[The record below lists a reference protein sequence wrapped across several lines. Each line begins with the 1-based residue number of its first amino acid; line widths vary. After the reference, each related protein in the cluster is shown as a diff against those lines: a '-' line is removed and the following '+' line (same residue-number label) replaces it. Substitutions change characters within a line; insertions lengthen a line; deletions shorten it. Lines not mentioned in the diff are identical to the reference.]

1 MHGYE
6 LSNFRKGKAFIH
18 FDGVIN
24 GKFDYGPRICINT
37 KGEKL
42 FELPNRDML
51 VNEFEDEDV
60 AFISDKKGMYALMN
74 NKGKF
79 LTDFIYNGI
88 YGGSEEGFFEV
99 RRIGSPVFSFTYL
112 ALASKWS

>member
-1 MHGYE
+1 MFGYE
-6 LSNFRKGKAFIH
+6 LNNFKNQKAFIH

-60 AFISDKKGMYALMN
+60 AFVIDKKGKYALMN

-99 RRIGSPVFSFTYL
+99 RIFIWVESCSMITNGFI
-112 ALASKWS
+112 A